1 MVRIGI
7 NGFGR
12 IGRYV
17 TRMALDRNDID
28 VVAVND
34 LADIHTLAHLFKYD
48 SIHRGLK
55 HTFTV
60 EGNSFVFENGKK
72 IEFYSAASPEQIAW
86 TYNQVDYV
94 IESTGRFLTTEDA
107 SRHLTGGARKVII
120 SAPANSPEIPTIVMG
135 INDSLL
141 TGEEK
146 IISNAS
152 CTTNNAAPMLQVMKE
167 LCTIEGCYIS
177 TVHSYTSDQRL
188 HDAPHKD
195 LRRARAA
202 GQSIVP
208 TSTGAAKAITKIFP
222 ELHGIT
228 GGGSVR
234 VPVADGSLT
243 EITLVAPEKITI
255 EQINAAMKQAAETSL
270 KGILTYTEDPIVSVD
285 IIGNPSSCLFDAG
298 LTSVVGS
305 MIKIV
310 GWYDNE
316 AGYSN
321 RLLDLAVRL
330 GQLER

>member
-1 MVRIGI
+1 
-7 NGFGR
+7 
-12 IGRYV
+12 
-17 TRMALDRNDID
+17 
-28 VVAVND
+28 
-34 LADIHTLAHLFKYD
+34 
-48 SIHRGLK
+48 
-55 HTFTV
+55 
-60 EGNSFVFENGKK
+60 VFENGKK
-72 IEFYSAASPEQIAW
+72 IEFYSAASPEQILW
-86 TYNQVDYV
+86 VNNQVDFV
-94 IESTGRFLTTEDA
+94 IESTGKFLTTEEA
-107 SRHLTGGARKVII
+107 SKHVEAGVRKVII
-120 SAPANSPEIPTIVMG
+120 SAPATSPEIPTIVMG

-141 TGEEK
+141 NGEEK

-270 KGILTYTEDPIVSVD
+270 RGILTYTEDPIVSVD

-330 GQLER
+330 GQLEK